1 MNSINIKKLKGNL
14 PKQPG
19 VLGKEEYFNSA
30 VLIAIIKINGKD
42 NFLFEKRAAHIR
54 QGSEI
59 CFPGGEIDLKTDTT
73 FIDTALR
80 ETKEELGISIKK
92 IKVIGSMSTFVGPM
106 GVTVDPVIGLL
117 NIDSTKEIIIDDKE
131 VQKVFTLPINFFI
144 THKPEEYKLK
154 MEIQPSYINEAG
166 KNIILLPAEELGLP
180 VKYSKPWKAKVHTIL
195 AYRTEF
201 GTIWGITAKL
211 IYEFLKLV

>member
-19 VLGKEEYFNSA
+19 VLSKEEYFNSA
-30 VLIAIIKINGKD
+30 VLIAIVKINGKD
-42 NFLFEKRAAHIR
+42 NFLFEKRAANIR
-54 QGSEI
+54 QGGEI
-59 CFPGGEIDLKTDTT
+59 CFPGGEIDCEVDKNS
-73 FIDTALR
+73 IDAALR
-80 ETKEELGISIKK
+80 ETKEELGIPLKK
-92 IKVIGSMSTFVGPM
+92 IEVIGLMNTFVGPM

-117 NIDSTKEIIIDDKE
+117 NIDSTKEIMIDDKE
-131 VQKVFTLPINFFI
+131 VEVVFTLPIDFFI
-144 THKPEEYKLK
+144 KHKPEEYKLK
-154 MEIQPSYINEAG
+154 MEIQPSYVNDAG

-180 VKYSKPWKAKVHTIL
+180 VRYSKPWKAKVHTVL

-211 IYEFLKLV
+211 IYEFIKLI

>member
-1 MNSINIKKLKGNL
+1 MNFLNIERLKKNL
-14 PKQPG
+14 PKIPG

-30 VLIAIIKINGKD
+30 VLIAIIKINGEE
-42 NFLFEKRAAHIR
+42 NFLFEKRAANIR
-54 QGSEI
+54 QGGEI
-59 CFPGGEIDLKTDTT
+59 CFPDGEIDFSIDRT
-73 FIDTALR
+73 FIDTAVR
-80 ETKEELGISIKK
+80 ETKEELGIPENK
-92 IKVIGSMSTFVGPM
+92 IEIIGSMNTFVGPM

-117 NIDSTKEIIIDDKE
+117 NIDSTDEIILDDKE
-131 VQKVFTLPINFFI
+131 VEKVFTLPINFFI

-154 MEIQPSYINEAG
+154 MEIHPSYVNEAG
-166 KNIILLPAEELGLP
+166 ENLILLPAEELGLP
-180 VKYSKPWKAKVHTIL
+180 VKYSKPWKAKVHTVL

>member
-1 MNSINIKKLKGNL
+1 MNSINIKKLKTNL
-14 PKQPG
+14 PKEPG

-30 VLIAIIKINGKD
+30 VLIAIIKINGED
-42 NFLFEKRAAHIR
+42 NFLFEKRAVNIR

-59 CFPGGEIDLKTDTT
+59 CFPGGEIDFTIDTT

-80 ETKEELGISIKK
+80 ETKEELGIPKNK
-92 IKVIGSMSTFVGPM
+92 IEIIGSMNTFVGPM
-106 GVTVDPVIGLL
+106 GVTVDPVIGLV
-117 NIDSTKEIIIDDKE
+117 NINSVEEINYDEKE
-131 VQKVFTLPINFFI
+131 VGKVFALPIDFFFKQ
-144 THKPEEYKLK
+144 KPEEFKLK

-180 VKYSKPWKAKVHTIL
+180 VKYSKPWKAKVHTVL
-195 AYRTEF
+195 AYRTKF

-211 IYEFLKLV
+211 IYEFIKLI

>member
-1 MNSINIKKLKGNL
+1 MNSINIETLKRNL

-30 VLIAIIKINGKD
+30 VLIAIIKINGED
-42 NFLFEKRAAHIR
+42 NFLFEKRAANIR
-54 QGSEI
+54 QGGEI
-59 CFPGGEIDLKTDTT
+59 CFPGGEIDWSIDRTA
-73 FIDTALR
+73 IDTALR
-80 ETKEELGISIKK
+80 ETKEELAIPLKK
-92 IKVIGSMSTFVGPM
+92 IEVIGLMNTFVGPM

-117 NIDSTKEIIIDDKE
+117 NIDSTEEIIIDDKE
-131 VQKVFTLPINFFI
+131 VEKVFTLPIDFFI
-144 THKPEEYKLK
+144 RQKPEEYKLK

-166 KNIILLPAEELGLP
+166 RNIILLPAEELGLP
-180 VKYSKPWKAKVHTIL
+180 VKYSKPWKAKVHTVL

-211 IYEFLKLV
+211 IYEFIKLI

>member
-14 PKQPG
+14 PKHPG

-42 NFLFEKRAAHIR
+42 NFLFEKRAVNIR

-59 CFPGGEIDLKTDTT
+59 CFPGGEIDLKTDAT

-80 ETKEELGISIKK
+80 ETKEELGIPKNK
-92 IKVIGSMSTFVGPM
+92 IEIIGSMNTLVGPM

-117 NIDSTKEIIIDDKE
+117 NINSVEEINYDEKE
-131 VQKVFTLPINFFI
+131 VGKVFALPIDFFFKQ
-144 THKPEEYKLK
+144 KPEEFKLK
-154 MEIQPSYINEAG
+154 MEIQPSYINEEG
-166 KNIILLPAEELGLP
+166 ENIILLPAEELELP
-180 VKYSKPWKAKVHTIL
+180 VRYSKPWKAKVHTVL

-211 IYEFLKLV
+211 IYEFIKLI

>member
-1 MNSINIKKLKGNL
+1 MNSIDIKKLKSNL
-14 PKQPG
+14 PEQPG

-30 VLIAIIKINGKD
+30 VLIAIIKIDGKD

-59 CFPGGEIDLKTDTT
+59 CFPGGEIDLKTDAT

-80 ETKEELGISIKK
+80 ETKEELGIPENK
-92 IKVIGSMSTFVGPM
+92 IEIIGSMNTFVGPM
-106 GVTVDPVIGLL
+106 GVTVDPVIGFLK
-117 NIDSTKEIIIDDKE
+117 ISSIEEIIYDEKE
-131 VQKVFTLPINFFI
+131 VESVFPLPIDFFFNQ
-144 THKPEEYKLK
+144 KPEEFKLK
-154 MEIQPSYINEAG
+154 MEIQPSYINEEGA
-166 KNIILLPAEELGLP
+166 KIVLLPAEELGLP
-180 VKYSKPWKAKVHTIL
+180 VRYSKPWKAKVHTIL

-211 IYEFLKLV
+211 IYEFIKLI